1 LLTVSD
7 RDQCESNA
15 LPPQQFSDLIGAIY
29 DCAIDPDIWPQ
40 TIEKICGALRCIH
53 GLIGVI
59 DLQCS
64 QILFAKAWNFDLSQ
78 AAAYADDIQYM
89 MTRLLPILSQ
99 PIDEPWS
106 CARLIP
112 TAQVAEARCF
122 KEVSAPEGH
131 VDSIQTI
138 VFRNAIR
145 VGLFS
150 AVRHENIGRATDDDL
165 AILRMLAPHIRRAV
179 TIGDLLGMK
188 ALEAQALAATL
199 NTLASGVI
207 IVAPDH
213 SVLFANTAADRML
226 APGRSIRSVGGK
238 LRAAAANAN
247 GELSKAIALAHDDE
261 ADIGNVGIGISLQA
275 TGGKEPVIAHV
286 LPLARGD
293 IRARLLPQATAA
305 VFIARP
311 GEGSLADL
319 SAFADTF
326 RLTPAEKRLLQTLAR
341 GGTSL
346 VETAQA
352 LSISVT
358 TAKTHL
364 ARIFSKTGVARQ
376 ADLLSLIKDLTPPVD
391 RQST

>member
-1 LLTVSD
+1 LLNVSH
-7 RDQCESNA
+7 RDQYASSA

-53 GLIGVI
+53 GLIVVI
-59 DLQCS
+59 DLERS
-64 QILFAKAWNFDLSQ
+64 QILFAKGWNFDLSR

-89 MTRLLPILSQ
+89 MRLLPILSQ

-112 TAQVAEARCF
+112 TEQVMETRCF
-122 KEVSAPEGH
+122 KEVSTPEGH

-138 VFRNAIR
+138 VFRNATR

-150 AVRHENIGRATDDDL
+150 AVRHESIGTATDDDL

-199 NTLASGVI
+199 NTLAAGVI

-213 SVLFANTAADRML
+213 SVLFANTPADRML
-226 APGRSIRSVGGK
+226 AAGRPIQSVQGK
-238 LRAAAANAN
+238 LRAVAVNAN
-247 GELSKAIALAHDDE
+247 GELSKAIALAHGNE
-261 ADIGNVGIGISLQA
+261 ADIGKVGISIPLQA
-275 TGGKEPVIAHV
+275 TGGRAPVIAHV

-305 VFIARP
+305 VFITRP

-346 VETAQA
+346 VETAQS
-352 LSISVT
+352 LSISTT

-364 ARIFSKTGVARQ
+364 ARIFSKTGVTRQ